1 MRIDPNHSVAGFSIR
16 HLFSRVNGRFN
27 DIDGRLTWDAAAPAT
42 SSVDVTIPAAT
53 ITTQNDTRDRDLRSD
68 NFFDVAK
75 YPTLTFKSTKVAL
88 AEGKT
93 TLAEGDKFKV
103 YGDLTMKGVTK
114 PVVLDATFNGSGQVA
129 IGGMKMG
136 TVTGFEATTTINR
149 KEWNILWNKNLDNG
163 GTLLGDDVTIN
174 LEVEATTP
182 RQSAEAGKKADMK
195 AAEKK

>member
-1 MRIDPNHSVAGFSIR
+1 MKHPVRSFMLAALAVATAASFASAAPETLRIDPNHSVAGFSIR

-75 YPTLTFKSTKVAL
+75 YPTLTFKSTKVEL
-88 AEGKT
+88 AAGKT

-103 YGDLTMKGVTK
+103 YGDLKTTK
-114 PVVLDATFNGSGQVA
+114 VCGLFPTLKV
-129 IGGMKMG
+129 
-136 TVTGFEATTTINR
+136 
-149 KEWNILWNKNLDNG
+149 IL
-163 GTLLGDDVTIN
+163 
-174 LEVEATTP
+174 
-182 RQSAEAGKKADMK
+182 RQSLYESTGK
-195 AAEKK
+195 EHRTRVFQRSRRLEPLV